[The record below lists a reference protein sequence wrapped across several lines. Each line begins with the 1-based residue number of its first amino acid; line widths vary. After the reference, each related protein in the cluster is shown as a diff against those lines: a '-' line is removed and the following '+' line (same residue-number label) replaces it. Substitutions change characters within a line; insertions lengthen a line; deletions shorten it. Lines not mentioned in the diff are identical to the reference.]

1 MCVSCITKG
10 NRIFFLFTHE
20 ENKCFNIFPTL
31 VLKLALMYKKK
42 NSVLNDILGENVVLL
57 CFSLKKK
64 RLLPPLLFSAL
75 SYTVVSA
82 LYFRFT
88 VNSKKFTTN
97 LIHRQN

>member
-42 NSVLNDILGENVVLL
+42 ISRE
-57 CFSLKKK
+57 
-64 RLLPPLLFSAL
+64 
-75 SYTVVSA
+75 
-82 LYFRFT
+82 
-88 VNSKKFTTN
+88 
-97 LIHRQN
+97 

>member
-1 MCVSCITKG
+1 M
-10 NRIFFLFTHE
+10 
-20 ENKCFNIFPTL
+20 
-31 VLKLALMYKKK
+31 
-42 NSVLNDILGENVVLL
+42 
-57 CFSLKKK
+57 
-64 RLLPPLLFSAL
+64 PPLLFSAL